1 MQEKR
6 KILAV
11 DDNPTN
17 LAVIEE
23 LLGSQY
29 DLITVSTGQ
38 DALKLAEE
46 FRPDLILLDIMMSG
60 IDGYEVCRRIRM
72 NSSLWY
78 TRIIIV
84 SAKAMVSERLK
95 GYQAGADD
103 YLTKPYDAEELL
115 AKVRVHLRLKPIKA
129 IQQTEQNLLNTL
141 YGKTNALLNSLIEL
155 AETLKSD
162 ENIAIDKRK
171 DLAEKL
177 HSSVKELQSF
187 FEQTIPSGSTDIQ
200 QVEAG
205 ASEYP

>member
-17 LAVIEE
+17 LAVFEE

-29 DLITVSTGQ
+29 DLLTVSTGQ

>member
-1 MQEKR
+1 
-6 KILAV
+6 
-11 DDNPTN
+11 
-17 LAVIEE
+17 
-23 LLGSQY
+23 
-29 DLITVSTGQ
+29 
-38 DALKLAEE
+38 
-46 FRPDLILLDIMMSG
+46 
-60 IDGYEVCRRIRM
+60 
-72 NSSLWY
+72 
-78 TRIIIV
+78 
-84 SAKAMVSERLK
+84 MVSERLE

>member
-84 SAKAMVSERLK
+84 SAKAMVSERLE